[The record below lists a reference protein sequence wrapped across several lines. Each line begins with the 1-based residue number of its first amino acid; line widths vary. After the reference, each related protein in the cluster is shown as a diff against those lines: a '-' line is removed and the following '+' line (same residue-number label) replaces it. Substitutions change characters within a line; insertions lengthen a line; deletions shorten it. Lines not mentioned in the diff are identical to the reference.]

1 MKIPSS
7 IIFAGF
13 VFWLLSFAMDGVLLV
28 GEDLDHLILYFLS
41 PHIVSLYFLSFF
53 FRKQLRLLADAGI
66 ILAGISTIVLPL
78 YPEYAHILIFLCGL
92 GAAPVMIRM
101 GVLLKAEPD
110 YLKHIFLGLIL
121 GNILTIVV
129 TTTPGGYWAYLLSA
143 VCLGL
148 SLGRR
153 TIILDAPV
161 KKILVHQPLIFVL
174 YTLAGVMYGY
184 LAPGYF
190 AGEPVP
196 GMEIFF
202 YMAAVFLAWYFFSRE
217 PNSLIYIAVALAIL
231 SQPALYDLNPLFF
244 TTGIFSMQASMGFA
258 DFFVLALAIGH
269 RDPAKGLGISSA
281 TLCLGITA
289 GILVSMSSMEMIT
302 LVAVLGNV
310 ALALSI
316 VLLLIISRREAMPAV
331 QAAGPGS
338 MQMPDASEATET
350 PRENPEDPEDPETV
364 KAQLPVRVT
373 GSLSPREK
381 EVLEQVLINGKLYKD
396 VAQEMGISEST
407 VKTYM
412 KRIYLKT
419 GVKSRKDLDKLCCQ
433 Q

>member
-1 MKIPSS
+1 MKIPAS
-7 IIFAGF
+7 IMFSGF

-28 GEDLDHLILYFLS
+28 GDDLDHLILYFLPS
-41 PHIVSLYFLSFF
+41 HIVSLYFLSFF
-53 FRKQLRLLADAGI
+53 FRDQLRLLADVGI

-110 YLKHIFLGLIL
+110 YLRHIFLGLIL
-121 GNILTIVV
+121 GNMLTLVV
-129 TTTPGGYWAYLLSA
+129 ITAPGGYWAYLLSA
-143 VCLGL
+143 VCMGL

-153 TIILDAPV
+153 TIILDAPM
-161 KKILVHQPLIFVL
+161 KQIPVHQPLIFVL

-184 LAPGYF
+184 LAPGYL
-190 AGEPVP
+190 AGSPLP
-196 GMEIFF
+196 GQEIFF
-202 YMAAVFLAWYFFSRE
+202 YKAAIFVAWYFFSRE
-217 PNSLIYIAVALAIL
+217 PRSLIYIAVALAIL
-231 SQPALYDLNPLFF
+231 SQPALYELNPFLF
-244 TTGIFSMQASMGFA
+244 TTGIFLMQASMGFA

-269 RDPAKGLGISSA
+269 RDPARGMGINSA

-289 GILVSMSSMEMIT
+289 GILVSMFNMEMIIM
-302 LVAVLGNV
+302 VAVLGNV

-316 VLLLIISRREAMPAV
+316 VLLLIISRRETLQAG
-331 QAAGPGS
+331 QAAVPGG
-338 MQMPDASEATET
+338 MQVPDASESTET
-350 PRENPEDPEDPETV
+350 TRENSGAAETV

-373 GSLSPREK
+373 GNLSPREK
-381 EVLEQVLINGKLYKD
+381 EVLEQVVINGNLYKD
-396 VAQEMGISEST
+396 AAQEMGISEST

-412 KRIYLKT
+412 KRIYIKT
-419 GVKSRKDLDKLCCQ
+419 GVKSRKDLDELCCQ